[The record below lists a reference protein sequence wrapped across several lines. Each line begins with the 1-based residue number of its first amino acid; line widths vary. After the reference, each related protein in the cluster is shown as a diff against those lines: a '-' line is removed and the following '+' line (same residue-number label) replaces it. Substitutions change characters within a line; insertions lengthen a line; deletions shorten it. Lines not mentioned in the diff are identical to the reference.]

1 MKLPLRI
8 EIFVITLA
16 SKGTYRQ
23 GFLMPDFE
31 NQRFDV
37 FPNLNTEKEGSEIFF
52 ENKKAVHI
60 KQFIIC

>member
-16 SKGTYRQ
+16 SKGTSRQ

-31 NQRFDV
+31 SQR
-37 FPNLNTEKEGSEIFF
+37 SEFEISTFGTKRRIFR
-52 ENKKAVHI
+52 
-60 KQFIIC
+60 

>member
-31 NQRFDV
+31 NQSSDFGISILETKRES
-37 FPNLNTEKEGSEIFF
+37 PAI
-52 ENKKAVHI
+52 KAKRV
-60 KQFIIC
+60 

>member
-31 NQRFDV
+31 NQRSDF
-37 FPNLNTEKEGSEIFF
+37 EISTF
-52 ENKKAVHI
+52 ETKGETPANKAKACPKVSASS
-60 KQFIIC
+60 K